1 MARGEVRAVTR
12 VITCRADGKI
22 CALPLAHVLETM
34 RPLPVRP
41 LADLPRF
48 VQGLAL
54 IRGWPTPVVDART
67 LLGGSDA
74 QPAGRYITLRLASG
88 DERRVA
94 ALAVDAVLGIADL
107 EESALGELPE
117 LLKAA
122 QGDLIRALGSLDSE
136 LLLVLEHSRVVPP
149 EVWQQ
154 LGTAEAQ
161 S

>member
-1 MARGEVRAVTR
+1 MARGEVRVRTR
-12 VITCRADGKI
+12 VLTCRADGKI

-67 LLGGSDA
+67 LLGGGDTW
-74 QPAGRYITLRLASG
+74 PARRYVTLRLAT
-88 DERRVA
+88 DNERRVA
-94 ALAVDAVLGIADL
+94 ALAVDEVLGITELA
-107 EESALGELPE
+107 EGSLGELPE
-117 LLKAA
+117 LLKATH
-122 QGDLIRALGSLDSE
+122 GDLVSALGSLDSQ
-136 LLLVLEHSRVVPP
+136 LLLVLEHGRIVPD
-149 EVWQQ
+149 ELWEQ
-154 LGTAEAQ
+154 LSQAEAM

>member
-1 MARGEVRAVTR
+1 MARGDVRALTR
-12 VITCRADGKI
+12 VLTCRADGKV

-67 LLGGSDA
+67 LLGGSDTQA
-74 QPAGRYITLRLASG
+74 PGRYVTLRLAAG
-88 DERRVA
+88 DDRRVA

-107 EESALGELPE
+107 EDSALGELPE
-117 LLKAA
+117 LLKAT
-122 QGDLIRALGSLDSE
+122 QGELIRGLGSLDSE
-136 LLLVLEHSRVVPP
+136 LLLVLEHSRIVPP
-149 EVWQQ
+149 ELWQL
-154 LGTAEAQ
+154 LGTLETPA
-161 S
+161 

>member
-34 RPLPVRP
+34 RPLPV
-41 LADLPRF
+41 
-48 VQGLAL
+48 
-54 IRGWPTPVVDART
+54 
-67 LLGGSDA
+67 
-74 QPAGRYITLRLASG
+74 RYITLRLASG